1 MFEFSKAA
9 ELIYEIT
16 LAVTEYFTDSSRF
29 DLELKTNTEFSVS

>member
-29 DLELKTNTEFSVS
+29 DLELKTNMKSPAS